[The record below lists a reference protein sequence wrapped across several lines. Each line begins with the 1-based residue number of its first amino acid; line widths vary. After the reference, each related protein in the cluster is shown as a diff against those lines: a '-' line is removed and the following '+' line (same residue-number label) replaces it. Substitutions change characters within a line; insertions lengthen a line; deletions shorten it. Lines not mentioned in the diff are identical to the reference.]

1 MPVAFGRGKGRSNP
15 AVHWHRQ
22 GLPDT
27 TSWMARSRIQDE
39 DREEVAEFVEKHWRS
54 RLVMSRGRAFYP
66 HKEEGFIE
74 RRDGR
79 IAGLLTFRVDEEGL
93 EILTLNSVLE
103 GAGIGSSLILDAIQE
118 ARTRRCT
125 RVWFT
130 TTNDNIKGF
139 RFYQRLGFRLVWLTK
154 PARSNPRFPKSD
166 RTAFRSTMKSF
177 WNCGSNPTLIRR
189 GQVSDETGPRS
200 GIGVETFRFKCP
212 RSFSTVGRRQMRM
225 FIGQQN
231 NQGLI

>member
-139 RFYQRLGFRLVWLTK
+139 RFYQRLGFRLVAVNVGVVDEARKVK
-154 PARSNPRFPKSD
+154 PQIP
-166 RTAFRSTMKSF
+166 
-177 WNCGSNPTLIRR
+177 
-189 GQVSDETGPRS
+189 E
-200 GIGVETFRFKCP
+200 
-212 RSFSTVGRRQMRM
+212 
-225 FIGQQN
+225 IGQD
-231 NQGLI
+231 GIPVHDEIVLELRIEPYLDPPGAGI

>member
-1 MPVAFGRGKGRSNP
+1 
-15 AVHWHRQ
+15 
-22 GLPDT
+22 
-27 TSWMARSRIQDE
+27 MARLRIQDE

-66 HKEEGFIE
+66 HEEEGFIE

-118 ARTRRCT
+118 ARTRSCT
-125 RVWFT
+125 CVWFT

-139 RFYQRLGFRLVWLTK
+139 RFYQRLGFRMVAVNVGVVDEARKVK
-154 PARSNPRFPKSD
+154 PQIP
-166 RTAFRSTMKSF
+166 
-177 WNCGSNPTLIRR
+177 
-189 GQVSDETGPRS
+189 E
-200 GIGVETFRFKCP
+200 
-212 RSFSTVGRRQMRM
+212 
-225 FIGQQN
+225 IGQD
-231 NQGLI
+231 GIPVHDEIVLELRIEPYLDPPGAGI